1 MIGSS
6 LLHGW
11 TSLLG
16 SLATIAIVL
25 TALAC
30 MLGIVKTSNAPQ
42 RLAAILGI
50 TILLIM
56 LPSIVVSAWS
66 GMSLWQK
73 IGLVAIGILILQ
85 WNRPPRRSKRSKLD

>member
-1 MIGSS
+1 
-6 LLHGW
+6 
-11 TSLLG
+11 
-16 SLATIAIVL
+16 
-25 TALAC
+25 